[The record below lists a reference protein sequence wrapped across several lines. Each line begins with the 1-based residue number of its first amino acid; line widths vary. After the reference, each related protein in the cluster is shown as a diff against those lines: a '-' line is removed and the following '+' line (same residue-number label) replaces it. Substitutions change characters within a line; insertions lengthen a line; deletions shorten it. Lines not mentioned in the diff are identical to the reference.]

1 MLPVAVLVCRH
12 FRMPSPVRV
21 RFHLPLC
28 RVVATCLCAGGRS
41 PSVRERFGVP
51 GSCACDSAW
60 LAFGARRF
68 RLPASAGCFR
78 SPSSFAEHFRVPSP
92 MPGSC
97 RPPLCGTSV
106 TFGAGAYPN
115 ICAGWFPSFSVCGIS
130 GCGLVCE
137 ALPSTCLLCE
147 VFPCALLVCE
157 AFADLLCW
165 AFRQPPAECRL
176 MPGDL
181 LFRDGAGR
189 SGRYTGVYLFQ

>member
-1 MLPVAVLVCRH
+1 MREVGHLRCGSVSGFLALVRAIPHGWPSVQGVSGYRPLWDASGRRRPCLRSTSGCL
-12 FRMPSPVRV
+12 SPVRV
-21 RFHLPLC
+21 RFH
-28 RVVATCLCAGGRS
+28 
-41 PSVRERFGVP
+41 
-51 GSCACDSAW
+51 
-60 LAFGARRF
+60 
-68 RLPASAGCFR
+68 
-78 SPSSFAEHFRVPSP
+78 
-92 MPGSC
+92 
-97 RPPLCGTSV
+97 PPLCGTSV

-157 AFADLLCW
+157 AFADLLCG

-176 MPGDL
+176 IPSDL